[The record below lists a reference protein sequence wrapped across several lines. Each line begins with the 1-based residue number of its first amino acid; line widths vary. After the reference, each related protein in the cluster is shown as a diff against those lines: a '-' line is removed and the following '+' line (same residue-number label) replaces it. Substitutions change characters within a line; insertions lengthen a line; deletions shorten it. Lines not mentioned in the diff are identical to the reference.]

1 MRGHSKRILVID
13 DEDMILDVLS
23 TLLHEEGYEV
33 ITAKHRGLGI
43 IQADTVDL
51 IILDLELSGNNDMD
65 GGAVL
70 SRLWKDE
77 AYSIPVIVYSAHV
90 SSHGDNDFLREI
102 ERSWGR
108 GRRIYR
114 CVEKGGGVMNL
125 IAAVHDYFAS
135 DAVASP
141 VS

>member
-1 MRGHSKRILVID
+1 MNGPLKRILVVD

-23 TLLHEEGYEV
+23 TLLQEEGYEV
-33 ITAKHRGLGI
+33 ITARHAGLAK

-51 IILDLELSGNNDMD
+51 IILDLKLSGKDDME

-70 SRLWKDE
+70 SWLWKDE
-77 AYSIPVIVYSAHV
+77 AYSIPVIIYSAHV
-90 SSHGDNDFLREI
+90 SSYGDNDFLDEI

-108 GRRIYR
+108 GRKIYK

-125 IAAVHDYFAS
+125 ITAVRDYFATDTVVS
-135 DAVASP
+135 PAV
-141 VS
+141 